1 MFINNNRSFFPIVSI
16 TSDLFANS
24 IFLSILIAG
33 AVSQI
38 LKIIIITVKHKQKF
52 SFNDIIV
59 TGGMPSTHSALV
71 SSLAAII
78 FLEQGLSALFFVVLI
93 FSLIVLRDSMGVRR
107 SVGEEGK
114 AIEKIVKYE
123 NIKIDRFRYALG
135 HTPVEVAA
143 GLFIGFISAV
153 FSYYTF

>member
-1 MFINNNRSFFPIVSI
+1 MADIAP
-16 TSDLFANS
+16 DLFANS
-24 IFLSILIAG
+24 IFLSILVAG

-38 LKIIIITVKHKQKF
+38 LKIAIITAKHKQKF
-52 SFNDIIV
+52 SFNHLIV

-78 FLEQGLSALFFVVLI
+78 FLEQGLSALFFVVLT

-123 NIKIDRFRYALG
+123 KIRMDRLRYALG

-143 GLFIGFISAV
+143 GLLIGFISAV
-153 FSYYTF
+153 FSYYIF

>member
-1 MFINNNRSFFPIVSI
+1 MANIAP
-16 TSDLFANS
+16 DLFANE
-24 IFLSILIAG
+24 IFLSILMAG

-52 SFNDIIV
+52 SFKDFIV

-78 FLEQGLSALFFVVLI
+78 FLEQGLSALFFVVLT

-114 AIEKIVKYE
+114 AIEKIAKYGR
-123 NIKIDRFRYALG
+123 IKIDRFRYALG

-143 GLFIGFISAV
+143 GLFIGFISAI
-153 FSYYTF
+153 FSYYIF

>member
-1 MFINNNRSFFPIVSI
+1 MANIAP
-16 TSDLFANS
+16 DLFANE
-24 IFLSILIAG
+24 IFLSILMAG

-38 LKIIIITVKHKQKF
+38 LKIIIIKVKKKKKF
-52 SFNDIIV
+52 SFNDLIV

-78 FLEQGLSALFFVVLI
+78 FLEQGLSALFFVVLT

-114 AIEKIVKYE
+114 AIEKIAKYGR
-123 NIKIDRFRYALG
+123 IKIDRFRYALG

-143 GLFIGFISAV
+143 GLFIGFISAI
-153 FSYYTF
+153 FSYYIF

>member
-1 MFINNNRSFFPIVSI
+1 MANIA
-16 TSDLFANS
+16 SDLFANS
-24 IFLSILIAG
+24 IFLSILIASV
-33 AVSQI
+33 VSQI
-38 LKIIIITVKHKQKF
+38 LKIAIITAKHKQKF
-52 SFNDIIV
+52 SFNHLIV

-78 FLEQGLSALFFVVLI
+78 FLEQGLSALFFVVLT

-123 NIKIDRFRYALG
+123 KIRMDRLRYALG

-143 GLFIGFISAV
+143 GLLIGFISAV
-153 FSYYTF
+153 FSYYIF

>member
-1 MFINNNRSFFPIVSI
+1 MADIAP
-16 TSDLFANS
+16 DLFANS
-24 IFLSILIAG
+24 IFLSILVAG

-38 LKIIIITVKHKQKF
+38 LKIAIITAKHKQKF
-52 SFNDIIV
+52 SFNHLIV
-59 TGGMPSTHSALV
+59 TGRMPSTHSALV

-78 FLEQGLSALFFVVLI
+78 FLEQGLSALFFVVLT

-114 AIEKIVKYE
+114 AIEKIAKYGR
-123 NIKIDRFRYALG
+123 IKIDRFRYALG

-143 GLFIGFISAV
+143 GLFIGFISAI
-153 FSYYTF
+153 FSYYIF

>member
-1 MFINNNRSFFPIVSI
+1 MANIASN
-16 TSDLFANS
+16 LFANS
-24 IFLSILIAG
+24 IFLSILTAG

-38 LKIIIITVKHKQKF
+38 LKIIIITAKHKQKF
-52 SFNDIIV
+52 SFNDLIV

-78 FLEQGLSALFFVVLI
+78 FLEQGSSALFFVVLT
-93 FSLIVLRDSMGVRR
+93 FSLIILRDSMGVRR

-123 NIKIDRFRYALG
+123 RIKIDRFRYALG

-153 FSYYTF
+153 FSYYIL

>member
-1 MFINNNRSFFPIVSI
+1 MANIASN
-16 TSDLFANS
+16 LFANS
-24 IFLSILIAG
+24 IFLSILTAG

-38 LKIIIITVKHKQKF
+38 LKIIIITAKHKQKF
-52 SFNDIIV
+52 SFNDLIV

-78 FLEQGLSALFFVVLI
+78 FLEQGLSALFLVVLT

-123 NIKIDRFRYALG
+123 RIKIDRFRYALG
-135 HTPVEVAA
+135 HSPIEVII
-143 GLFIGFISAV
+143 GLVIGLVSAILV
-153 FSYYTF
+153 YSINMFKSSLTL

>member
-1 MFINNNRSFFPIVSI
+1 MASI
-16 TSDLFANS
+16 SADLFANH
-24 IFLSILIAG
+24 IFISILIAG
-33 AVSQI
+33 TVSQI

-52 SFNDIIV
+52 SFNDLIV

-71 SSLAAII
+71 SSLAIII
-78 FLEQGLSALFFVVLI
+78 FLEQGLSALFFVVLT

-123 NIKIDRFRYALG
+123 RIKIDRFRYALG
-135 HTPVEVAA
+135 HTPIEVAA
-143 GLFIGFISAV
+143 GLVIGFISAV
-153 FSYYTF
+153 FSYYIF

>member
-1 MFINNNRSFFPIVSI
+1 MADIAP
-16 TSDLFANS
+16 DLFANS
-24 IFLSILIAG
+24 IFLSILVAG

-38 LKIIIITVKHKQKF
+38 LKIAIITAKHKQKF
-52 SFNDIIV
+52 CFNHLIV

-78 FLEQGLSALFFVVLI
+78 FLEQGLSALFFVVLT

-114 AIEKIVKYE
+114 AIEKIAKYGR
-123 NIKIDRFRYALG
+123 IKIDRFRYALG

-143 GLFIGFISAV
+143 GLFIGFISAI
-153 FSYYTF
+153 FSYYIF

>member
-1 MFINNNRSFFPIVSI
+1 MANIASE
-16 TSDLFANS
+16 LFANG

-33 AVSQI
+33 FISQT
-38 LKIIIITVKHKQKF
+38 LKIMVVTLKHRQKF
-52 SFNDIIV
+52 SFNDLIV

-78 FLEQGLSALFFVVLI
+78 FLEQGLSALFLVVLT

-123 NIKIDRFRYALG
+123 RIKIDRFRYALG

-143 GLFIGFISAV
+143 GLIIGFISAV
-153 FSYYTF
+153 FSYYIF

>member
-1 MFINNNRSFFPIVSI
+1 MANIAL
-16 TSDLFANS
+16 DLFANS

-38 LKIIIITVKHKQKF
+38 LKIIIITIKHRQKF
-52 SFNDIIV
+52 SFNDLIV

-78 FLEQGLSALFFVVLI
+78 FLEQGLSALFFVVLT
-93 FSLIVLRDSMGVRR
+93 FSLIVLRDSMGIRR

-114 AIEKIVKYE
+114 AIEKIAKYE
-123 NIKIDRFRYALG
+123 SIQIDRFRYALG
-135 HTPVEVAA
+135 HTPIEVAA
-143 GLFIGFISAV
+143 GLVIGLVSAA
-153 FSYYTF
+153 FSYYMF

>member
-1 MFINNNRSFFPIVSI
+1 MANIAP
-16 TSDLFANS
+16 DLFANE
-24 IFLSILIAG
+24 IFLSILMAG

-52 SFNDIIV
+52 SFNDLIV

-78 FLEQGLSALFFVVLI
+78 FLEQGSSALFFVVLT
-93 FSLIVLRDSMGVRR
+93 FSLIILRDSMGVRR

-123 NIKIDRFRYALG
+123 RIKIDRFRYALG
-135 HTPVEVAA
+135 HSPIEVII
-143 GLFIGFISAV
+143 GLVIGLVSAILV
-153 FSYYTF
+153 YSINMFKSSLTL

>member
-1 MFINNNRSFFPIVSI
+1 MADIAP
-16 TSDLFANS
+16 DLFANS
-24 IFLSILIAG
+24 IFLSILVAG

-38 LKIIIITVKHKQKF
+38 LKIAIITAKHKQKF
-52 SFNDIIV
+52 SFNHLIV

-78 FLEQGLSALFFVVLI
+78 FLEQGLSAMFFVVLT

-114 AIEKIVKYE
+114 AIEKIAKYGR
-123 NIKIDRFRYALG
+123 IKIDRFRYALG

-143 GLFIGFISAV
+143 GLFIGFISAI
-153 FSYYTF
+153 FSYYIF

>member
-1 MFINNNRSFFPIVSI
+1 MANTVTDS
-16 TSDLFANS
+16 FAND

-52 SFNDIIV
+52 SFNDLIV

-78 FLEQGLSALFFVVLI
+78 FLEQGLSALFWVVLT

-123 NIKIDRFRYALG
+123 RIKIDRFRYALG

-153 FSYYTF
+153 FIYYIF

>member
-1 MFINNNRSFFPIVSI
+1 MFINNNQSFFHMANTVTDS
-16 TSDLFANS
+16 FAND

-52 SFNDIIV
+52 SFNDLIV

-78 FLEQGLSALFFVVLI
+78 FLEQGLSALFLVVLT

-114 AIEKIVKYE
+114 AIEKIAKYE
-123 NIKIDRFRYALG
+123 RIKIDRFRYALG

-143 GLFIGFISAV
+143 GLIIGFISAV
-153 FSYYTF
+153 FSYYIF

>member
-1 MFINNNRSFFPIVSI
+1 MADIA
-16 TSDLFANS
+16 SDLFANS
-24 IFLSILIAG
+24 IFLSILIASV
-33 AVSQI
+33 VSQI
-38 LKIIIITVKHKQKF
+38 LKIAIITAKHKQKF
-52 SFNDIIV
+52 SFNHLIV

-78 FLEQGLSALFFVVLI
+78 FLEQGLSALFFVVLT
-93 FSLIVLRDSMGVRR
+93 FSLIALRDSIGVRR

-123 NIKIDRFRYALG
+123 KIRMDRLRYALG

-143 GLFIGFISAV
+143 GLLIGFISAV
-153 FSYYTF
+153 FSYYIF

>member
-1 MFINNNRSFFPIVSI
+1 M
-16 TSDLFANS
+16 SDISAELFTNS

-33 AVSQI
+33 AVSQM
-38 LKIIIITVKHKQKF
+38 LKIIIITAKHKQKF
-52 SFNDIIV
+52 SFNDLIV

-78 FLEQGLSALFFVVLI
+78 FLEQGLSALFLVVLT

-123 NIKIDRFRYALG
+123 RIKIDRFRYALG

-153 FSYYTF
+153 FSYYIF

>member
-1 MFINNNRSFFPIVSI
+1 MANTVV
-16 TSDLFANS
+16 DLFANN

-38 LKIIIITVKHKQKF
+38 LKIIIIAAKHKQKF
-52 SFNDIIV
+52 SFNDLIV

-78 FLEQGLSALFFVVLI
+78 FLEQGLSALFFVVLT

-123 NIKIDRFRYALG
+123 RIKIDRFRYALG

-143 GLFIGFISAV
+143 GLFIGFISAI
-153 FSYYTF
+153 FSYYIF

>member
-1 MFINNNRSFFPIVSI
+1 MADIAP
-16 TSDLFANS
+16 DLFANE
-24 IFLSILIAG
+24 IFLSILMAG

-52 SFNDIIV
+52 SFNDLIV

-78 FLEQGLSALFFVVLI
+78 FLEQGLSALFFVVLT

-123 NIKIDRFRYALG
+123 RIKIDRFRYALG
-135 HTPVEVAA
+135 HSPIEVII
-143 GLFIGFISAV
+143 GLVIGLVSAILV
-153 FSYYTF
+153 YSINMFKSSLTL

>member
-1 MFINNNRSFFPIVSI
+1 MADIAP
-16 TSDLFANS
+16 DLFANS
-24 IFLSILIAG
+24 IFLSILVAG

-38 LKIIIITVKHKQKF
+38 LKIAIITAKHKQKF
-52 SFNDIIV
+52 SFNHLIV

-78 FLEQGLSALFFVVLI
+78 FLEQGLSALFFVVLT

-114 AIEKIVKYE
+114 AIEKIAKYGR
-123 NIKIDRFRYALG
+123 IKIDRFRYALG

-143 GLFIGFISAV
+143 GLFIGFISAI
-153 FSYYTF
+153 FSYYIF